1 MEITGGEIQP
11 NARLNSKPLISFLPK
26 AQMILRGLRLTITV
40 IFLSLFTLTASA
52 QKSPEETREI
62 TVSRD
67 KTSRKH
73 KVKIYPDANRKG
85 IFFNVSGVK
94 GKVYQFFLFDLS
106 GKLVRQTNIRS
117 RQTAMLSKIEKG
129 TYLFEV
135 FSDDERIET
144 GKVDV
149 K

>member
-1 MEITGGEIQP
+1 M
-11 NARLNSKPLISFLPK
+11 ISFLPI
-26 AQMILRGLRLTITV
+26 AQMIFQVLRLTITV
-40 IFLSLFTLTASA
+40 ILFSFLTFTARA
-52 QKSPEETREI
+52 QNNSEATREI
-62 TVSRD
+62 TVSKD
-67 KTSRKH
+67 KTSRRH

-94 GKVYQFFLFDLS
+94 GKVYQFFLFDLN

-117 RQTAMLSKIEKG
+117 RQTAMMNKIEKG

>member
-11 NARLNSKPLISFLPK
+11 SAQLNSKPLISFLPDT
-26 AQMILRGLRLTITV
+26 QMILRRLRLTITV
-40 IFLSLFTLTASA
+40 IFLSLSTLTSSA
-52 QKSPEETREI
+52 QKSSEETREI
-62 TVSRD
+62 TVSKD

-94 GKVYQFFLFDLS
+94 GKVYQFFLFDLN
-106 GKLVRQTNIRS
+106 GKLVKQTNIRS
-117 RQTAMLSKIEKG
+117 RQTAMLNKIEKG